1 LSNLGKRE
9 KLLVIVGVIFVILY
23 FYYNLFLQPISQKI
37 KVVNESID
45 NKTIEYNSIEKLKVT
60 NASNAKKLEAIKTK
74 YDEAVRA
81 LPENERNPEIAYSLN
96 TFATKDKTE
105 LISVAFGQNAN
116 YAVVPAST
124 ATTTTTTTTTTNH
137 KLMFVPV
144 TVAFRGDYTST
155 MSFISSVEN
164 DSRLAEVV
172 NVSII
177 GLQSTIVLN
186 YYSTEGTIKNKPS
199 YDFKDNNAGKT
210 DLFKWRFGF
219 I

>member
-1 LSNLGKRE
+1 MLSNLGKRE
-9 KLLVIVGVIFVILY
+9 KLLVILGVIFVILY

-37 KVVNESID
+37 KVVNESIS
-45 NKTIEYNSIEKLKVT
+45 NKKIEYNSIEKLKVT
-60 NASNAKKLEAIKTK
+60 NASNAKKLEVIKTK

-105 LISVAFGQNAN
+105 LISVAFGQNGN

-124 ATTTTTTTTTTNH
+124 ATKTIATTTTND

-144 TVAFRGDYTST
+144 TVAIKGDYAST
-155 MSFISSVEN
+155 MSFISSLEN
-164 DSRLAEVV
+164 DNRLAEVV

-199 YDFKDNNAGKT
+199 YDFKDSNAGKSN
-210 DLFKWRFGF
+210 LFN
-219 I
+219 